1 MKQFASHQKLQQR
14 SIKIISGADSQ
25 KVSAGL
31 SPGIATMGL
40 VAGFISGGPVGL
52 GVAACGMVGAQGIDG
67 LLRLYR

>member
-1 MKQFASHQKLQQR
+1 MKQFSPYQQLQHL
-14 SIKIISGADSQ
+14 SIKELTSADTQ
-25 KVSAGL
+25 KISAGL

-40 VAGFISGGPVGL
+40 IAGFVSGGPVGL